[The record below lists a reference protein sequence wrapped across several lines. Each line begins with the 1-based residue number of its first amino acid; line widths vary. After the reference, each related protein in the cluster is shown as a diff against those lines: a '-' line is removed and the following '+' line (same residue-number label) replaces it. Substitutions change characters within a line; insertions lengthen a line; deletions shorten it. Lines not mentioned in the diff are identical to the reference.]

1 MHRTPDNTTRTVLG
15 HVTVTTRVS
24 SCRIIVVAS
33 ALLGPA
39 YHTLLYALPDT
50 LLVNLSLLA
59 VQCCHNCRC
68 YVALVTTV

>member
-1 MHRTPDNTTRTVLG
+1 MHRTPDNTSRTVLG
-15 HVTVTTRVS
+15 HVTVTTRVT

-50 LLVNLSLLA
+50 LVNLSLSAGQCFHNYA
-59 VQCCHNCRC
+59 VMSPW
-68 YVALVTTV
+68 